1 VTKHSFRPWLAVW
14 LCAINAAAES
24 FQLKEPFLRDYDL
37 EPVSGLQRAAVAGNS
52 RWLLARPRDGGRP
65 VQFGRRLVVRFRD
78 AAAANRFA
86 AGLPIPPQRLVD
98 DRTLVVTSAS
108 PREALRRAAELAG
121 QAEVEF
127 ARPAARF
134 IARRHFAYA
143 AAPNDPYYARQE
155 HLDPA
160 EPSNGAVDLAAT
172 INTRAAWAITR
183 GEGVVVGVGDDGLD
197 LTHPDLAA
205 NIVGP
210 SRNFFTGSES
220 GAHPRSTFYHGTA
233 VGGLIAA
240 RAGNGVGIS
249 GVAPA
254 SGLGAL
260 VIWSSADAFL
270 DDPDTALDDANLAEV
285 FGFGVDRLAVQ
296 NHSWGNSD
304 FLYLEV
310 PAVQALALSNAVT
323 TGRGGRG
330 VIFVR
335 SAGNIR
341 TKDFGRV
348 DGVGDANVDGYANDL
363 LQITVGAVR
372 SDGRVA
378 SYSVTGACILV
389 AAPGGEN
396 TGAFEGLIT
405 TDPRGTRGDNRFVD
419 PVDPSSADY
428 LFGNGAFVGTSAAAP
443 VVSGV
448 VALVLSANPQLGWR
462 DAQQVLALTA
472 RQVDQT
478 DPDLMTNGAGW
489 RVSHNT
495 GFGVVD
501 AGAAV
506 RLAQRWSNRPPAVRH
521 RYLDTN
527 DTLIPDEGFRVRL
540 SGAGVPQALTSLP
553 VTGGTGRYPDAPTAE
568 VALKDVGTGSVPM
581 ASLDGAAALL
591 RRSATSVVTALINV
605 ANSEGGFAVIANN
618 TGTTERVL
626 MRDTDF
632 TRVPAA
638 SIGADDGAELRAL
651 VATNANVRARL
662 ELDSAVRTFAVT
674 DALALEHVRL
684 RVRWQHARQ
693 GDLRV
698 TLRSPAGTLSV
709 LHRPGTVNEP
719 PVGEWTY
726 GTTHHLGESSL
737 GTWTLAVTD
746 IGVAPGAT
754 GELHEAELLL
764 DGVPIEDADADGLDD
779 GWERRWFG
787 SLDGRPHDD
796 PDSDGW
802 NNAAEQLQGS
812 DPTRANDEFVPT
824 PSMLPGSVRVSW
836 PAIEGVTYELWSAGS
851 PEGPW
856 TQQVVPARFPEGG
869 VFRPPGS
876 AGFFQVRRL
885 P

>member
-1 VTKHSFRPWLAVW
+1 
-14 LCAINAAAES
+14 
-24 FQLKEPFLRDYDL
+24 
-37 EPVSGLQRAAVAGNS
+37 
-52 RWLLARPRDGGRP
+52 
-65 VQFGRRLVVRFRD
+65 
-78 AAAANRFA
+78 
-86 AGLPIPPQRLVD
+86 LVD
-98 DRTLVVTSAS
+98 DRTLIVTLAN
-108 PREALRRAAELAG
+108 PANALRRAADLAG
-121 QAEVEF
+121 HAEVEF

-134 IARRHFAYA
+134 MARRHFAYA

-160 EPSNGAVDLAAT
+160 EPTNGAVDLAAT
-172 INTRAAWAITR
+172 INVRAAWAVTR

-210 SRNFFTGSES
+210 SRNFFTGSDS

-240 RAGNGVGIS
+240 RADNGVGIS
-249 GVAPA
+249 GVAPR

-260 VIWSSADAFL
+260 IIWNSADAFL

-285 FGFGVDRLAVQ
+285 FGFGGDTLAVQ

-310 PAVQALALSNAVT
+310 PAVQALAVSNAVAQ
-323 TGRGGRG
+323 GRGGRG

-341 TKDFGRV
+341 TEDYSFNI
-348 DGVGDANVDGYANDL
+348 GVGDANVDGYANDL

-389 AAPGGEN
+389 AAPGGEE

-405 TDPRGTRGDNRFVD
+405 TDPRGARGDNRLVD

-428 LFGNGAFVGTSAAAP
+428 LFGNKSFVGTSAAAP

-462 DAQQVLALTA
+462 DVQQVLALTA
-472 RQVDQT
+472 RQVDRT
-478 DPDLMTNGAGW
+478 DPDLATNGAGW
-489 RVSHNT
+489 RISHNT

-527 DTLIPDEGFRVRL
+527 HTLIPDEGFRVRL
-540 SGAGVPQALTSLP
+540 TGSGVPQALTSLP
-553 VTGGTGRYPDAPTAE
+553 ATGGTGRYPDAPTAE
-568 VALKDVGTGSVPM
+568 VALKDVGTGSVAM
-581 ASLDGAAALL
+581 ASLGGAAALL
-591 RRSATSVVTALINV
+591 RRSATSVVTVLNNV
-605 ANSEGGFAVIANN
+605 ANAEGGFAVVANN
-618 TGTTERVL
+618 SGTTERVL

-638 SIGADDGAELRAL
+638 SIGANDGAALRAL
-651 VATNANVRARL
+651 VATNDHVRARL
-662 ELDSAVRTFAVT
+662 ELDSAVRTFAVA

-684 RVRWQHARQ
+684 RVRWQHTRQ

-787 SLDGRPHDD
+787 TLDGRPNDD

-812 DPTRANDEFVPT
+812 DPTRANDEFIPT
-824 PSMLPGSVRVSW
+824 LSLLPGSVRVSW
-836 PAIEGVTYELWSAGS
+836 PATEEATYELWSAAS
-851 PEGPW
+851 ADGPW
-856 TQQVVPARFPEGG
+856 TQQVIPVRFPEGG
-869 VFRPPGS
+869 VFRPPGD
-876 AGFFQVRRL
+876 AEFFQVRRL

>member
-1 VTKHSFRPWLAVW
+1 V
-14 LCAINAAAES
+14 AET
-24 FQLKEPFLRDYDL
+24 FQVREPSRRDYEVDSA
-37 EPVSGLQRAAVAGNS
+37 SGVQRAAVAGS
-52 RWLLARPRDGGRP
+52 ARWLSARPRGGGRT

-78 AAAANRFA
+78 AAAANRFN

-98 DRTLVVTSAS
+98 DRTLIVTLAN
-108 PREALRRAAELAG
+108 PADALRQAADLAG

-134 IARRHFAYA
+134 MARRHFAYA

-160 EPSNGAVDLAAT
+160 EPANGAVDLAAT
-172 INTRAAWAITR
+172 INARAAWSITR

-210 SRNFFTGSES
+210 SRNFFTGSDS

-249 GVAPA
+249 GVAPR

-260 VIWSSADAFL
+260 VIWSAADAFL

-285 FGFGVDRLAVQ
+285 FGFANDTLAVQ

-310 PAVQALALSNAVT
+310 PAVQSLALSNAVT

-341 TKDFGRV
+341 TEDFGRI

-396 TGAFEGLIT
+396 TGAFEGLVT
-405 TDPRGTRGDNRFVD
+405 TDPRGTKGDNRFVD
-419 PVDPSSADY
+419 PVDPSAADY
-428 LFGNGAFVGTSAAAP
+428 LFGNSGFVGTSAAAP

-462 DAQQVLALTA
+462 DVQQVLALTA
-472 RQVDQT
+472 RQVDRT
-478 DPDLMTNGAGW
+478 DPDSATNGVGW
-489 RVSHNT
+489 AVSHNT

-527 DTLIPDEGFRVRL
+527 HTLIPDEGFRVRL
-540 SGAGVPQALTSLP
+540 SGAGVPETLASLP
-553 VTGGTGRYPDAPTAE
+553 ATGGTGRYPDAPTAD
-568 VALKDVGTGSVPM
+568 VALKDVGGGNVALAPMGGAGALVRRGSTTF
-581 ASLDGAAALL
+581 
-591 RRSATSVVTALINV
+591 ATMLNNV
-605 ANSEGGFAVIANN
+605 ANAGGGFGVIANN
-618 TGTTERVL
+618 SGTTERVL
-626 MRDTDF
+626 MLDTDF

-638 SIGADDGAELRAL
+638 SIGANDGAALRAL

-662 ELDSAVRTFAVT
+662 ELASAVRTFAVT
-674 DALALEHVRL
+674 NSMVLEHVRL

-709 LHRPGTVNEP
+709 LHRPGRVNAA

-726 GTTHHLGESSL
+726 GTTHHLCESSL

-746 IGVAPGAT
+746 IGEAPGAT
-754 GELHEAELLL
+754 GELYEAELLL

-779 GWERRWFG
+779 GWERRWFAG
-787 SLDGRPHDD
+787 LADGPRDD

-824 PSMLPGSVRVSW
+824 LSMLPGRVRVSW
-836 PAIEGVTYELWSAGS
+836 PATEGATYELWSA
-851 PEGPW
+851 PMATGPW
-856 TQQVVPARFPEGG
+856 TPQAVPSRFPEGA
-869 VFRPPGS
+869 FFLPANE
-876 AGFFQVRRL
+876 AGFFRLRRA